1 MSSHSSFS
9 LNNIKIEQTHNLGNF
24 IGSHCHGGETIL
36 LSGELGS
43 GKTTLTQSI
52 AASLGVKKQVTSP
65 TFVIAKE
72 YAASDDKVL
81 LHCDMYRAATIED
94 LLSVG
99 ILEQLGDESVVTII
113 EWPEKV
119 SVLEKAPHIHIYIE
133 LKDTK
138 RKFVV
143 NYHGTEDNNQSL
155 YRDLKNEYTIH
166 RHN

>member
-9 LNNIKIEQTHNLGNF
+9 LNNTKIEQTHNLGSF

-52 AASLGVKKQVTSP
+52 AKSLGVKKQVTSP
-65 TFVIAKE
+65 TFIIAKE
-72 YAASDDKVL
+72 YNANYDKIL
-81 LHCDMYRAATIED
+81 LHCDMYRATTIED
-94 LLSVG
+94 LLSIG
-99 ILEQLGDESVVTII
+99 ILEQLGDESIVTII

-119 SVLEKAPHIHIYIE
+119 SVLEKAPHIHINIE
-133 LKDTK
+133 QENSE
-138 RKFVV
+138 RKFIVSH
-143 NYHGTEDNNQSL
+143 HGTEDNNQSL
-155 YRDLKNEYTIH
+155 YRDLKNEYTTH